1 MSTRL
6 FDSYTNGIF
15 TDTAAI
21 ALIMVGISV
30 LGVSLITVLGGRAPT
45 DLK

>member
-6 FDSYTNGIF
+6 FDSYNNGTF

-21 ALIMVGISV
+21 ALVMVSV
-30 LGVSLITVLGGRAPT
+30 SLIGVTLITVLGGRTAGET
-45 DLK
+45 S